1 MRRANLHYDRS
12 LAGKNAV
19 LQEGTQSCRKPNLKG
34 ENRVMT
40 LEEARRV
47 IAGAEK
53 KAKEM
58 ANR

>member
-1 MRRANLHYDRS
+1 MSKKCGEPTCTYDRS
-12 LAGKNAV
+12 LAGKKGSLA
-19 LQEGTQSCRKPNLKG
+19 GTPNLKG